1 MILITT
7 FFSWLRPH
15 NSVVYA
21 PKLKY
26 ADEKH
31 APPKI
36 GRGMFAWFGPVAH
49 ITEMQ
54 LVEKVGLDAAIF
66 LRFTKMCRNIF
77 LAASIVG
84 IAIIIPA
91 NAVGSDKNTIP
102 GSGSNRFFSY
112 MTPLSVF
119 KHPPLW
125 AHVVCAYLID
135 IILCFFLWRNYM
147 AVTRL
152 RRQYFESTDY
162 LQSLHSRTLMFI
174 DIPPASRTDQGI
186 MQIADEI
193 EHTAGIP
200 RAAIGRNVKEL
211 PDLIEKHEEAVR
223 ELEAVLS
230 KYLKNPEKLPAN
242 RPTLRPS
249 KKYRKNNG
257 DGKVDAIDYLT
268 DRIQELETEIEFVR
282 EGVDKRNPMPYGF
295 ASYERIEEAHTVAYA
310 SRKKHPQGVTIKL
323 APRPNELIWLNLPL
337 SKKSRNWKRFMNNLW
352 IALLTF
358 LWIAPNALIAVFLSN
373 LGTLGAVWPAFQRN
387 LYRHPK
393 SWAIVQGIASPALT
407 SLIYLVLPIVF
418 RRILIR
424 AGDIT
429 KTSRER
435 HVTTKLYAFFVF
447 NNLVVFS
454 VFGIVW
460 HYIASI
466 TGSKAPNQSTWDVI
480 KNYNFFS
487 KDLLPGLTSI
497 SLFWLTWLLQRNLGA
512 AADLAQI
519 ISLTWIWFARTF
531 MSPTP
536 RQSIEWTAPPPFD
549 YAVYYNYFLF
559 YATVA
564 LCFTTLQPL
573 VLPVTA
579 LYFTIDF
586 WLKKYLLLY
595 VFITKTESG
604 GQYWRILFNRF
615 IFGTLLA
622 NIVYGFVLK
631 ANGTWTMIFCMVP
644 LIPLMLGFKYFC
656 ASTFDDQN
664 AYYTKA
670 TLKDPA
676 SLAEAGQKARK
687 GSDRVVSRFG
697 HPALYK
703 QLMTPMVHA
712 RAQQALSQIYRGR
725 LQGQQSGGAASGAG
739 GYSDIAMDQMSRDHP
754 GKSAHFAPGSGKKE
768 KDLFEVVPETN
779 LDFGFFM
786 DRSDFRNE
794 FGGDGELFGRPQDLI
809 SERSGTPRSFMS
821 REASSMSSSRAS
833 SQSRSNSRG
842 RSPAGRKPLPGY
854 RDVHPGDLGAG
865 GGMYRARNESESRLL
880 SGAQPPGTHEEIGH
894 ETYGLDRWRTGGS
907 GYTNIPGHETPPE
920 AMGYE
925 AYRRG
930 R

>member
-1 MILITT
+1 MILITAI
-7 FFSWLRPH
+7 FSWLRPH

-36 GRGMFAWFGPVAH
+36 GAGMFAWFGPVAH
-49 ITEMQ
+49 ITEAQ
-54 LVEKVGLDAAIF
+54 IVEKVGLDAAVF

-84 IAIIIPA
+84 IGVVIPA
-91 NAVGSDKNTIP
+91 NAIGTAKGTVQ
-102 GSGSNRFFSY
+102 GSGSNKFFAY
-112 MTPLSVF
+112 MTPASVF
-119 KHPPLW
+119 KHPSLW
-125 AHVVCAYLID
+125 AHVACAYLID
-135 IILCFFLWRNYM
+135 IVICFFLWRNYM
-147 AVTRL
+147 AITRL

-174 DIPPASRTDQGI
+174 DIPPTSRTDEGI
-186 MQIADEI
+186 MGIADGI
-193 EHTAGIP
+193 EHTAGVP

-211 PDLIEKHEEAVR
+211 PDLIEQHEEAVR
-223 ELEAVLS
+223 ELESVLS
-230 KYLKNPEKLPAN
+230 KYLKTPDRLPAN
-242 RPTLRPS
+242 RPTLKPS
-249 KKYRKNNG
+249 KKYRKSNG
-257 DGKVDAIDYLT
+257 GGKVDAIDYLT
-268 DRIQELETEIEFVR
+268 DRIKELETEIDFVR

-310 SRKKHPQGVTIKL
+310 ARKKQPKGVIITL
-323 APRPNELIWLNLPL
+323 APRPNELIWPNLPL
-337 SKKSRNWKRFMNNLW
+337 SRKSRNWKRLMNNLW

-358 LWIAPNALIAVFLSN
+358 LWIAPNALIALFLSN
-373 LGTLGAVWPAFQRN
+373 FSTLGAVWPAFQRQLN
-387 LYRHPK
+387 AHPR

-407 SLIYLVLPIVF
+407 SLIYLVLPIIF
-418 RRILIR
+418 RRISIR
-424 AGDIT
+424 AGDVS
-429 KTSRER
+429 KTVRER
-435 HVTTKLYAFFVF
+435 HVTTRLYAFFVF
-447 NNLVVFS
+447 NNLIVFS
-454 VFGIVW
+454 IFGILW
-460 HYIASI
+460 HYIASL
-466 TGSKAPNQSTWDVI
+466 TGTKAPGQSTWDAI
-480 KNYNFFS
+480 KGSKFFV
-487 KDLLPGLTSI
+487 DLLTGLSQLST
-497 SLFWLTWLLQRNLGA
+497 FWLTYLLQRNLGA

-519 ISLTWIWFARTF
+519 ISLTWTWFGRTF

-573 VLPVTA
+573 GLPVTA
-579 LYFTIDF
+579 LYFTVDF

-615 IFGTLLA
+615 IFATLLA
-622 NIVYGFVLK
+622 NFVFALVLK
-631 ANGTWTMIFCMVP
+631 ANGTWTMIICIAP
-644 LIPLMLGFKYFC
+644 LLPLLLGFKYYC
-656 ASTFDDQN
+656 ARSFDDQN

-670 TLKDPA
+670 TLKDPS

-703 QLMTPMVHA
+703 PLMTPMVHA
-712 RAQQALSQIYRGR
+712 KAQQALSQIYRGR
-725 LQGQQSGGAASGAG
+725 LQHQQSDGAPSIAA
-739 GYSDIAMDQMSRDHP
+739 GYSDIAMNQMSRDHP
-754 GKSAHFAPGSGKKE
+754 GKSARFAPNKKE
-768 KDLFEVVPETN
+768 KDLFEVVPEGK
-779 LDFGFFM
+779 LDFGYFM
-786 DRSDFRNE
+786 ERSDFKDE

-821 REASSMSSSRAS
+821 RENSSLSSSRAS
-833 SQSRSNSRG
+833 SRSPSDSRTQ
-842 RSPAGRKPLPGY
+842 SPAGRKPLPGY
-854 RDVHPGDLGAG
+854 RDVYPADLGAG
-865 GGMYRARNESESRLL
+865 MYSMRNDSESRLL
-880 SGAQPPGTHEEIGH
+880 NGAQPPGMYTPGEEAGH
-894 ETYGLDRWRTGGS
+894 EQYGLDRWRTGGS
-907 GYTNIPGHETPPE
+907 GYANLPGHETPPE
-920 AMGYE
+920 TGYE